1 MGTSKLQEKINSA
14 NAENCPVR
22 LVVDRIGEK
31 WAVLILMLLKE
42 NTVMRYSEIHRS
54 IGDISQKMLSQT
66 LKSLEADG
74 LIFRRVYPVVPPK
87 VEYGLKPM
95 GEELYP
101 LVHDLTVWANMNLQ
115 NILENRR
122 NFFEG

>member
-1 MGTSKLQEKINSA
+1 MGISKLQEKINLA
-14 NAENCPVR
+14 DAENCPVR

-42 NTVMRYSEIHRS
+42 NTVMRYSEIHKS

-74 LIFRRVYPVVPPK
+74 LIFRKVYPVVPPK
-87 VEYGLKPM
+87 VEYGLKQL

-101 LVHDLTVWANMNLQ
+101 LVRDLTAWANVNLQ
-115 NILENRR
+115 SILENRR
-122 NFFEG
+122 NYTS

>member
-1 MGTSKLQEKINSA
+1 MEISKLQEKINYA
-14 NAENCPVR
+14 DPENCPVR

-42 NTVMRYSEIHRS
+42 NQVMRYSEIHKS

-74 LIFRRVYPVVPPK
+74 LIFRKVYPVVPPK

-101 LVHDLTVWANMNLQ
+101 LVRDLTAWANVNLQ
-115 NILENRR
+115 NILESRR
-122 NFFEG
+122 NFLEG